1 MSVHRTYTDF
11 GNQLRNET
19 SNERVLFGHRPLEKL
34 QDDVFGKGWQE
45 VMAPYFV
52 ELCGT
57 FLLTLTYLCNLASG
71 DPVWAVTSNGFMV
84 VFAMYSFAH
93 VSGAKLNPCV
103 SIALYLSQRL
113 DFFAC
118 LKFCFA
124 QVTGGVCAAVLFH
137 QFAHAS
143 INLGPR
149 PGFSWWE
156 ATVVECLYTA
166 MICFVYLN
174 CAASPENN
182 PVGNH
187 NGFVGLAVGLCYI
200 AGGYAAMQVSGTVM
214 NPALAI
220 GVEIAD
226 LPRASSWGLEYLP
239 AEIIGTLLGTSGYRL
254 VRPRDVAAV
263 RRPAAAVRLQLAD
276 DDKTPT
282 PTSARIMAEFIGT
295 FCIIF
300 TKALN
305 NVGDESKPQAWSV
318 AAAIVA
324 CTYSLRGV
332 SGAHFNPAITVS
344 ATLCGKRFCTPYH
357 AFLHCSAQIFGG
369 LTASFMYGIVHHGAH
384 IAVRPPQKYHIQSGA
399 IVLGETLFTCL
410 LCYAFL
416 TTNLAAVPAAERN
429 KQNNIAG
436 LAVGMCSAVGGFAIG
451 NISGAILNPA
461 MSLGFTGLNLIGAHL
476 YQSAMAFYIAYQMV
490 GAILAACFFQL
501 THVHASDKS
510 EQLADHDDTA
520 PEALFQPTNPEALS
534 QPMNPEVA

>member
-1 MSVHRTYTDF
+1 LTTHFIIISGSIFMSVRRTYTDF
-11 GNQLRNET
+11 GNQLRPET
-19 SNERVLFGHRPLEKL
+19 SAERILFGHGPLEKL
-34 QDDVFGKGWQE
+34 QDDVFGKGLQE
-45 VMAPYFV
+45 IMAPYFV

-93 VSGAKLNPCV
+93 VSGAKLNPCI

-113 DFFAC
+113 EFSAC
-118 LKFCFA
+118 LKFCLA
-124 QVTGGVCAAVLFH
+124 QVTGGVCAALLFH
-137 QFAHAS
+137 QFAKVD

-149 PGFSWWE
+149 AGFSWWE

-226 LPRASSWGLEYLP
+226 LGDKAQTSWGLEYLP
-239 AEIIGTLLGTSGYRL
+239 AEIVGALLGTSGYRL
-254 VRPRDVAAV
+254 VRPCDVAV
-263 RRPAAAVRLQLAD
+263 VRLQLAD
-276 DDKTPT
+276 AAKPRT
-282 PTSARIMAEFIGT
+282 PTSARIMAEFLGT

-318 AAAIVA
+318 AAAIAA

-332 SGAHFNPAITVS
+332 SGGHFNPAVTLS
-344 ATLCGKRFCTPYH
+344 ATLCGKRFCTPFQ
-357 AFLHCSAQIFGG
+357 AVLHCGAQTFGG
-369 LTASFMYGIVHHGAH
+369 LAASFMYGIVHHGAH
-384 IAVRPPQKYHIQSGA
+384 IAVRPPSKYHIQSGA
-399 IVLGETLFTCL
+399 IILGETLFTCL
-410 LCYAFL
+410 LCYAVL
-416 TTNLAAVPAAERN
+416 TTNLAAVPSAERN
-429 KQNNIAG
+429 KQNNVAG

-461 MSLGFTGLNLIGAHL
+461 MALGFTGLNLIGAHM
-476 YQSAMAFYIAYQMV
+476 YQSAMAFYIAYQLI
-490 GAILAACFFQL
+490 GAVLAACFFQL
-501 THVHASDKS
+501 THVHASDEK
-510 EQLADHDDTA
+510 EHLADHDESQ
-520 PEALFQPTNPEALS
+520 PEAPAQPTNPE
-534 QPMNPEVA
+534 VA

>member
-1 MSVHRTYTDF
+1 M
-11 GNQLRNET
+11 G
-19 SNERVLFGHRPLEKL
+19 KL
-34 QDDVFGKGWQE
+34 KDDVFARGLQE
-45 VMAPYFV
+45 TMAPYFA

-93 VSGAKLNPCV
+93 VSGAKLNPCI

-113 DFFAC
+113 DFSSC

-124 QVTGGVCAAVLFH
+124 QITGGVCAALLFH
-137 QFAHAS
+137 QFAVVE

-156 ATVVECLYTA
+156 ATVIEIFYTA

-182 PVGNH
+182 PVGDH
-187 NGFVGLAVGLCYI
+187 NGFVGIAVGLSYI

-226 LPRASSWGLEYLP
+226 LRDKVQTSWGLEYLP
-239 AEIIGTLLGTSGYRL
+239 AEIIGALLGTSGYRL
-254 VRPRDVAAV
+254 VRPYDVASA
-263 RRPAAAVRLQLAD
+263 RLQLASAAE
-276 DDKTPT
+276 PQT
-282 PTSARIMAEFIGT
+282 PTSARIMAEFLGT

-318 AAAIVA
+318 AAAIAA

-332 SGAHFNPAITVS
+332 SGGHFNPAVTVS
-344 ATLCGKRFCTPYH
+344 ASVCGKRFCTPYQ
-357 AFLHCSAQIFGG
+357 AVLHCGAQTLGG
-369 LTASFMYGIVHHGAH
+369 LAASFMYGIVNHGAH
-384 IAVRPPQKYHIQSGA
+384 ISVRPPAKYHIHSGA

-410 LCYAFL
+410 LCYAVL
-416 TTNLAAVPAAERN
+416 TTSLAEVPSSERN
-429 KQNNIAG
+429 KQNNVAG
-436 LAVGMCSAVGGFAIG
+436 IAVGMCSAVGGFAIG

-461 MSLGFTGLNLIGAHL
+461 MSLGFTGLNLIGAHM

-490 GAILAACFFQL
+490 GAVLAACFFQL
-501 THVHASDKS
+501 THIHALDES
-510 EQLADHDDTA
+510 EPLADQHDSLTQA
-520 PEALFQPTNPEALS
+520 PA
-534 QPMNPEVA
+534 